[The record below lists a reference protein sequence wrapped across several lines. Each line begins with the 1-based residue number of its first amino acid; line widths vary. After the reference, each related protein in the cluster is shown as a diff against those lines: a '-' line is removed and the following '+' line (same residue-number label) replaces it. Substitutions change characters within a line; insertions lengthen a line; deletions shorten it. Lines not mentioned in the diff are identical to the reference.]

1 MAESRALS
9 QWEIDALLNQ
19 IPDGG
24 DQEETV
30 ASAPGAPQS
39 GPANQ
44 ERQFA
49 RLIKPY
55 DFRRPDKFSKEQWH
69 TLQSM
74 HDTFARVAGAA
85 LSSRLRTL
93 VSVRLSSID
102 QGLYEEWQS
111 QVPSQT
117 ICYVLSMAPLDG
129 NIVLE
134 FNREVA
140 AEFIDRLLGG
150 SGLLI
155 DANREVGEIEVTLLR
170 ALAGGLVKSLE
181 EMWAAVLPT
190 QFELKDI
197 GLDAGLIQI
206 AGANDVVV
214 TAFFEVSIGNQ
225 LGAMSI
231 CLPYTL
237 VEPIVSMLSTRN
249 WNTSS
254 PKRQPEQRA
263 HRVMRVLLGRAPL
276 DVVACLGGADVPLR
290 AVTEMQL
297 GDTIVLDR
305 RIDEPIEVY
314 VGDRPRFHARPG
326 LSGNQ
331 VGALVLDVVEEP
343 AYDLDEADLREAG
356 IGGSRLTMLDR
367 STAQPAASTAA
378 AAPIPITPDPVNAG
392 FQEAANG

>member
-19 IPDGG
+19 IPDAGDPDEVTASVPGNPAGG
-24 DQEETV
+24 QTT
-30 ASAPGAPQS
+30 
-39 GPANQ
+39 Q

-74 HDTFARVAGAA
+74 HDTFARVVGAA

-134 FNREVA
+134 FNREMA

-150 SGLLI
+150 NGILI
-155 DANREVGEIEVTLLR
+155 DANRELGEIEVTLLR
-170 ALAGGLVKSLE
+170 ALSGGVVKSLE

-197 GLDAGLIQI
+197 GLDAGLIQV

-214 TAFFEVSIGNQ
+214 TAFFEVSVGSQ

-231 CLPYTL
+231 CLPYTV
-237 VEPIVSMLSTRN
+237 VEPIVQMLSTQH
-249 WNTSS
+249 WNATGA
-254 PKRQPEQRA
+254 KRTAQPRA
-263 HRVMRVLLGRAPL
+263 HRVMRVLLGQAPL
-276 DVVACLGGADVPLR
+276 DVVAQLGGADVPLR
-290 AVTEMQL
+290 AVTEMQP
-297 GDTIVLDR
+297 GDTIVLER
-305 RIDEPIEVY
+305 RIDEPIDVV
-314 VGDRPRFHARPG
+314 VGNRPRFRARPG

-331 VGALVLDVVEEP
+331 VGALILDVIEEP
-343 AYDLDEADLREAG
+343 TYELDEADLREAG
-356 IGGSRLTMLDR
+356 IGGSRITMLDAPVTPAPAVEPPR
-367 STAQPAASTAA
+367 PVST
-378 AAPIPITPDPVNAG
+378 DPVNAG
-392 FQEAANG
+392 IQEASRA